1 MRPIL
6 GTSKKG
12 FLGGPW
18 KHFLLGIQEGLEKVM
33 PDLSLQGKE
42 KPARLSKGKRF
53 YRGITAGTSV
63 SKSLKAVES
72 QDMPT

>member
-1 MRPIL
+1 M
-6 GTSKKG
+6 
-12 FLGGPW
+12 
-18 KHFLLGIQEGLEKVM
+18 M

-63 SKSLKAVES
+63 GKSLKAVES